1 MAKKEDKKPK
11 TVEEIIADYQKFHH
25 KTGKDFKDRIK
36 KFEEMNDPESL
47 HARQFSHH
55 AHYTVFGK
63 PGKEKEYPGA
73 YNEAYKKL
81 DKLLADDAD
90 KLEDEDKLAEIL
102 DTYANSFLQIAM
114 GSSFK
119 KTVEHAEKE
128 AKLSKKELRELKGQL
143 MGQFHID
150 DQGNPQNILSDQY
163 IKGLK
168 GKKKI
173 ELVDELRGMSE
184 KVKESYSSFLHDK
197 ALEGLLSEDDRV
209 EMAKYITPIFEE
221 RGFKHKK
228 AHIMR
233 NVREQQSHYGVLLAG
248 NPESILQKNGYKAV
262 KYQKKEKK

>member
-81 DKLLADDAD
+81 DKLLGDDAD

-102 DTYANSFLQIAM
+102 DSYADTFLQKAM

-119 KTVEHAEKE
+119 KTTEHAEKE
-128 AKLSKKELRELKGQL
+128 GKLNKKELRELNGDLLEEFAK
-143 MGQFHID
+143 
-150 DQGNPQNILSDQY
+150 PE
-163 IKGLK
+163 K
-168 GKKKI
+168 
-173 ELVDELRGMSE
+173 LVLR
-184 KVKESYSSFLHDK
+184 
-197 ALEGLLSEDDRV
+197 
-209 EMAKYITPIFEE
+209 
-221 RGFKHKK
+221 
-228 AHIMR
+228 
-233 NVREQQSHYGVLLAG
+233 Q
-248 NPESILQKNGYKAV
+248 
-262 KYQKKEKK
+262 